1 MDSPSGLPKVVHAKF
16 KTEAFISFVIKYL
29 EKGWWNV
36 IND

>member
-1 MDSPSGLPKVVHAKF
+1 MDSPSGLPKVVQAKF